1 VSGFSFPGQWP
12 LARGVALIRAEKG
25 KKESLT
31 PLLFEEID
39 NDLWNVYFGPLN
51 LGRFNERDL
60 TIEDALGRK
69 SRKKL
74 SPMSPD

>member
-1 VSGFSFPGQWP
+1 VNVSSV
-12 LARGVALIRAEKG
+12 LAEQYIGL
-25 KKESLT
+25 
-31 PLLFEEID
+31 EEID

-51 LGRFNERDL
+51 LGRLNERDL
-60 TIEDALGRK
+60 KIEDALGRK